1 MIIKFKKISFYF
13 LLILVFAT
21 LEGCTVD
28 NKKEEQ
34 LIVDKATETTIQY
47 FKEKHNLDVV
57 ITGHSFPPNDFQTV
71 FIDGYVKNDKSKEFS
86 VDVEFGDGD
95 YRVGSISRSENFKLN
110 Y

>member
-1 MIIKFKKISFYF
+1 MKKYAIRLFF
-13 LLILVFAT
+13 IFTLIL
-21 LEGCTVD
+21 LGGCTMD
-28 NKKEEQ
+28 QKNEEQ
-34 LIVDKATETTIQY
+34 QIVNKATETTIQY

-95 YRVGSISRSENFKLN
+95 YRVGSISRSENLKLN

>member
-1 MIIKFKKISFYF
+1 MQKISFYF

-47 FKEKHNLDVV
+47 FKEKENLDVE
-57 ITGHSFPPNDFQTV
+57 ITKHKFAPKDFQSV
-71 FIDGYVKNDKSKEFS
+71 WISGHVKDDKNKTFS
-86 VDVEFGDGD
+86 ADVEYAND
-95 YRVGSISRSENFKLN
+95 YHIGSISTSEGFDLKP
-110 Y
+110 

>member
-1 MIIKFKKISFYF
+1 VKKYAIRLFF
-13 LLILVFAT
+13 IFTLIL
-21 LEGCTVD
+21 LGGCTID
-28 NKKEEQ
+28 QKNEEQ
-34 LIVDKATETTIQY
+34 QIVNKAKETTIQY

-71 FIDGYVKNDKSKEFS
+71 FIDGYVKDDKSKEFS
-86 VDVEFGDGD
+86 VDVEFGDGE